1 MNGFTVFARKEAH
14 EILQSWRISVLPGI
28 LHPPPG
34 SLLDTHR
41 GTTGLITREL
51 LNNPHAECSNSC
63 IAEHNN

>member
-1 MNGFTVFARKEAH
+1 MNGFTVFARNEVH

-28 LHPPPG
+28 LHPSPG
-34 SLLDTHR
+34 SLLDKHR